1 MSWFEKPRP
10 ISVARFGGINVI
22 TDGYTFNVFSL
33 TVQNLQLAN
42 NYSCNYD
49 YRGAVRMVGNTF
61 GYLRARNIYITNGQV
76 TGYPMISGGQC
87 CNSLTN

>member
-49 YRGAVRMVGNTF
+49 YR
-61 GYLRARNIYITNGQV
+61 ARNIYITNGQV